1 MADISPIIGLIALGA
16 VWNEPDKLAHTAAG
30 ALVSAYVTEVTG
42 EPWKGCVAGVA
53 LGLAKEAYDATGHG
67 HVEAR
72 DALATAMPGCTMV
85 WRW

>member
-1 MADISPIIGLIALGA
+1 MADISPIIGLIALGSL
-16 VWNEPDKLAHTAAG
+16 VHEPDKLNHAAAG
-30 ALVSAYVTEVTG
+30 ALVSTYVAEVTG
-42 EPWKGCVAGVA
+42 EPWKGCVAGLA

-72 DALATAMPGCTMV
+72 DALATAAPGCTFV